1 MSGDAIAVGQRVKR
15 IFCGAALAI
24 ISVLAGCMNPPA
36 HDSARVGPFFR
47 PTNQVGEPQLPAN
60 LHRVVV
66 LPAAVGS
73 VAPPESGAE
82 LDPIFITALQQTNR
96 FEIVAINRD
105 ECARKFHVGEFSST
119 AALPHDFLAV
129 LKREYAA
136 DAVLFIDV
144 TVYKPYRP
152 LAIGVRAKL
161 ATLEDAV
168 RLLWTFD
175 NVFSAADPAV
185 ANAARHFFLKSDRAD
200 VPADFTQGVLQSP
213 SRFARYVAAEM
224 FATLPP
230 VYAPPPPPPAE
241 KPSKVA
247 EGR

>member
-1 MSGDAIAVGQRVKR
+1 MSGDAIAVDRMMKQFFWGT
-15 IFCGAALAI
+15 ALAI
-24 ISVLAGCMNPPA
+24 IGVLAGCMNPPA
-36 HDSARVGPFFR
+36 NDAARVGPFFH
-47 PTNQVGEPQLPAN
+47 PTNQAGEPQLPAN

-96 FEIVAINRD
+96 FEIVTINRD

-161 ATLEDAV
+161 ATLEDTV

-175 NVFSAADPAV
+175 NVFSASDPAV
-185 ANAARHFFLKSDRAD
+185 ANAARHFFLKSDRPD
-200 VPADFTQGVLQSP
+200 VPADMTQGVLQSP

-224 FATLPP
+224 FSTLPP
-230 VYAPPPPPPAE
+230 VYTPPPPSGPE
-241 KPSKVA
+241 KQPKVA
-247 EGR
+247 KVR